1 MKVPDSLDEVLSPEW
16 MTGALS
22 QKFPGIEVTKVT
34 QGELIQRVA
43 TNQRFVIECAGGV
56 PDGLPIHLCLKGYWG
71 DYGEQYRY
79 VSATETFFYRDIAS
93 TTGIRTLRSVATVFD
108 QEKRHGV
115 VITEDVAEQGAVF
128 LDSLS
133 PYSVEQVAESLR
145 ELAKLHAATWCSP
158 VYKDLAWLAP
168 HIDQYLLRRGIPEI
182 SANFDG
188 PIGAGVPEDVRHAQL
203 LVDSFAALARFTAT
217 DSPWCLMH
225 GDCHVGNVF
234 LDPLGRPSFTDWQ
247 MIQRGP
253 WYLDVG
259 YHIGS
264 TLDPADRRANEDDLL
279 RVYLDE
285 LSAQGVERPLFDEAR
300 ERLSLGFI
308 EGFFL
313 WGITQKVD
321 PPITTR
327 LLTRLG
333 TAVSDHDAFAVM
345 ASL

>member
-1 MKVPDSLDEVLSPEW
+1 
-16 MTGALS
+16 
-22 QKFPGIEVTKVT
+22 
-34 QGELIQRVA
+34 
-43 TNQRFVIECAGGV
+43 
-56 PDGLPIHLCLKGYWG
+56 
-71 DYGEQYRY
+71 
-79 VSATETFFYRDIAS
+79 
-93 TTGIRTLRSVATVFD
+93 
-108 QEKRHGV
+108 
-115 VITEDVAEQGAVF
+115 
-128 LDSLS
+128 
-133 PYSVEQVAESLR
+133 
-145 ELAKLHAATWCSP
+145 
-158 VYKDLAWLAP
+158 
-168 HIDQYLLRRGIPEI
+168 
-182 SANFDG
+182 
-188 PIGAGVPEDVRHAQL
+188 
-203 LVDSFAALARFTAT
+203 
-217 DSPWCLMH
+217 
-225 GDCHVGNVF
+225 
-234 LDPLGRPSFTDWQ
+234 